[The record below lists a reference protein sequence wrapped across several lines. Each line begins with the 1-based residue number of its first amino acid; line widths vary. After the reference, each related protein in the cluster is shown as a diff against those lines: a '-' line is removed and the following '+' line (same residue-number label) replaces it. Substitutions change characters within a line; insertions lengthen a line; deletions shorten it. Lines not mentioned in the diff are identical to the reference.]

1 MMRYDRNRTSIS
13 EEDNQMLS
21 KKRVCIVGAGGL
33 GGYVIEML
41 ARIGVG
47 HVSIVDGDVFDD
59 TNLNRQILSDE
70 NVLGRKKVE
79 VAVDRIERVNSQIQV
94 DGINEFLTEENANS
108 ILAGHDVV
116 IDALDDIDTRFI
128 VQAETEK
135 LGIPMVHGAIAGWY
149 GQVASIM
156 PGDRTL
162 NMIYRHNENK
172 GAEIKL
178 GNLSFPPAT
187 VASIEVAEAIKILLN
202 KGEILRHQILFI
214 DLLNQDYHRF
224 ELS

>member
-1 MMRYDRNRTSIS
+1 MRYERNRSSIS
-13 EEDNQMLS
+13 EKENQLLS
-21 KKRVCIVGAGGL
+21 EKRVCIVGAGGL
-33 GGYVIEML
+33 GGYVMEML

-47 HVSIVDGDVFDD
+47 HISIVDGDVFDE

-70 NVLGRKKVE
+70 KVLGRKKVE
-79 VAVDRIERVNSQIQV
+79 VALERMERVNSQIQII
-94 DGINEFLTEENANS
+94 GIGEFLTKENANNL
-108 ILAGHDVV
+108 LAGHDVI

-128 VQAETEK
+128 VQDEAEK
-135 LGIPMVHGAIAGWY
+135 LAIPMVHGAIAGWY
-149 GQVASIM
+149 GQVATIM

-172 GAEIKL
+172 GAETKL
-178 GNLSFPPAT
+178 GNLSFPPAM
-187 VASIEVAEAIKILLN
+187 VASIEVAEAIKILLD